1 MPLTMFLL
9 QLSLNAAWS
18 WLFFGLHRIDL
29 AFVEILL
36 LFAAILTTM
45 ILFFKRNR
53 SAGSLLLPY
62 LAWVGFATALTFQYW
77 RLNP

>member
-1 MPLTMFLL
+1 MFLL

-29 AFVEILL
+29 AFFEILL
-36 LFAAILTTM
+36 LFAAISITM

-53 SAGSLLLPY
+53 TAGSLLLPY
-62 LAWVGFATALTFQYW
+62 LTWVGFATALTFQYW